1 MAVAGAAVQLVA
13 RVAAQPRDDGAGLAQ
28 QVPVRLQ
35 TQSVRPGGRG
45 RSCETRWEQD
55 KGAT

>member
-1 MAVAGAAVQLVA
+1 MAGAAVQLVA
-13 RVAAQPRDDGAGLAQ
+13 RVAAQPRDDGVGLAE
-28 QVPVRLQ
+28 QVSVRLQ